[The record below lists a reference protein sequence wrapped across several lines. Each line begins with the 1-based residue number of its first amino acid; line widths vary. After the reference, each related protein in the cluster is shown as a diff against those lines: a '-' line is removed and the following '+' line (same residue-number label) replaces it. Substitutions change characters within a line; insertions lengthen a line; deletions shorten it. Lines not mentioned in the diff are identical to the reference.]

1 MCKHCLERGKNHKT
15 MEACIGSLLT
25 RLNDCEEDRR
35 SLALRLERV
44 NGQKR
49 KLATLIGEEHVE
61 ERVAVL
67 EARVNA
73 LEDR

>member
-1 MCKHCLERGKNHKT
+1 MV
-15 MEACIGSLLT
+15 ACVSSLLS
-25 RLNDCEEDRR
+25 RLNDAETERR
-35 SLALRLERV
+35 SLAMRLERV

-67 EARVNA
+67 EAKVAA

>member
-1 MCKHCLERGKNHKT
+1 MCRTCCERGHHHKT
-15 MEACIGSLLT
+15 LEGCVSSLLT
-25 RLNDCEEDRR
+25 RLHDSETERR

-67 EARVNA
+67 EAKVAA